1 MVNKQEKM
9 IFELVR
15 SELSDEFVSEEYRG
29 KVNSPYCGHCHHAT
43 LAMYSLLG
51 GKDNGYKVRKA
62 IDELKIK
69 HYWLE
74 NAKGEIIDPT
84 AEQYTDLDRN
94 LPYNNRVNS
103 GVSYRRTKA
112 ANAIIK
118 RVSEKLQ
125 KG

>member
-1 MVNKQEKM
+1 MVNEQEKK
-9 IFELVR
+9 IFDLVR

-29 KVNSPYCGHCHHAT
+29 KVNSPYCGHCHHTT
-43 LAMYSLLG
+43 LAMYNLLG
-51 GKDNGYKVRKA
+51 GKDSGYKVRKA
-62 IDELKIK
+62 IDELEIK

-74 NAKGEIIDPT
+74 NSKAEIIDPT
-84 AEQYTDLDRN
+84 AEQYTGLGRD
-94 LPYNNRVNS
+94 LPYKNRVNKC
-103 GVSYRRTKA
+103 VSYRRTKA

>member
-1 MVNKQEKM
+1 VNKQEKM

-15 SELSDEFVSEEYRG
+15 SELSDEFVAEEYRG
-29 KVNSPYCGHCHHAT
+29 KVDSPYCGHCHHAT

-62 IDELKIK
+62 IDEFEIK

-84 AEQYTDLDRN
+84 AEQYTDLGRN

-118 RVSEKLQ
+118 RVSEKLL